1 MRPPCRRVRPAGAAG
16 GMTEKRAPELVP
28 PRIAPL
34 PSLPLFHKIEG
45 KKAVVA
51 GGSPGALWKAEL
63 LSAAG
68 ARVLVLAG
76 HPTAAKLFED
86 LVARPINGPVKVLAR
101 RWRAKDLAGAVLAV
115 SVPVKAKRRRSPPRR
130 AGRRPGQLIDRTA
143 DCDVQFGTIVNRACW
158 CWRSRPTA
166 RRRCSASRS
175 GRASRRCCRAA
186 FRPGRKRRS
195 AGGRGSRPGSSASP
209 TAAPSGRRS
218 SAVPGPAP
226 SGRRRKRISTR

>member
-1 MRPPCRRVRPAGAAG
+1 MRPPCRCVRPAGAAG
-16 GMTEKRAPELVP
+16 GMTGARVPEPVP

-101 RWRAKDLAGAVLAV
+101 RWRARDLAGAVLAV
-115 SVPVKAKRRRSPPRR
+115 GDLAGEGEAEAFAAAARAAGAPVN
-130 AGRRPGQLIDRTA
+130 LIDRTA
-143 DCDVQFGTIVNRACW
+143 DCDV
-158 CWRSRPTA
+158 
-166 RRRCSASRS
+166 
-175 GRASRRCCRAA
+175 
-186 FRPGRKRRS
+186 
-195 AGGRGSRPGSSASP
+195 
-209 TAAPSGRRS
+209 
-218 SAVPGPAP
+218 
-226 SGRRRKRISTR
+226 